1 MHAQTVAHRCS
12 RRVDFKRISGIP
24 AHLALKS
31 LMDSIDLDTFLQTY
45 YTHTHTLTHTHTCYY
60 TDTSCVDNVD
70 NFVKESILML
80 GFDHPNVL
88 KLLGVCF
95 DTKDHL
101 PLIVLPFM
109 ANGDLRSFLMSKRGA
124 SVTARITDFP
134 EVVYFPTIPLPCI
147 TASREFYVVWYGV
160 YYRFVWDNITRAI
173 VLWPHMCMCC
183 NEYCRNATL
192 NPSLPPL
199 LL

>member
-1 MHAQTVAHRCS
+1 MHAQTGAHRCS
-12 RRVDFKRISGIP
+12 RRVDFKIIAEIP

-31 LMDSIDLDTFLQTY
+31 LMDSIDLSPSNILH
-45 YTHTHTLTHTHTCYY
+45 THTHTLTCYY

-134 EVVYFPTIPLPCI
+134 EVVYFPAIPLPCI
-147 TASREFYVVWYGV
+147 TASREF
-160 YYRFVWDNITRAI
+160 
-173 VLWPHMCMCC
+173 M
-183 NEYCRNATL
+183 
-192 NPSLPPL
+192 
-199 LL
+199 